1 MARIYISND
10 PSGRIIVSFPYDPI
24 LVSKVKSIDG
34 RRWHPEKKHWSFPKS
49 DGMLEKMRERRVIS
63 KENGRGNPASARSEN
78 IRNSLSIPP
87 ILGVY
92 PNLISDVNELADI
105 TIKLRRTST

>member
-1 MARIYISND
+1 VARIYTSND

-34 RRWHPEKKHWSFPKS
+34 RRWHPEEKYWSFPKS

-63 KENGRGNPASARSEN
+63 KENGRGNLASARSEN
-78 IRNSLSIPP
+78 IRNSSSIPQFWECIR
-87 ILGVY
+87 ILF
-92 PNLISDVNELADI
+92 
-105 TIKLRRTST
+105 RM